1 MLEIREGHVRRRNIM
16 EIPTI
21 LTCIVWSSHAAMLR
35 EAAKSLG
42 EGVAVRVFCSRDL
55 EERPEDCI
63 QAVEDAGAVFV
74 FRGSDT
80 VWNTLDDPL
89 RGAGEH
95 LPVICVASD
104 PAAWALSSVSPQEA
118 ERAYRYL
125 SYGGADNT
133 ETLLRFMKA
142 LARGD
147 DIATLPEPRA
157 MLWEGLW
164 HPDAPV
170 PAFDGVSAYLDW
182 YAGHAEQK
190 GLCGDTVGLLFGRH
204 YWVNAMTQAEE
215 SLVRALE
222 NKGLRVLPAFANA
235 LRDAALGN
243 RGGTR
248 WAKEVFLDPQGQ
260 SRVDALIKLLPY
272 FSREKGMEEEA
283 PAFVGDDSPARDNV
297 RLFRRLDVPVFQPV
311 FSSSKT
317 VEAWQADPQGLGSE
331 VAWAVALPEFE
342 GVVEPFFLGG
352 TVPEKSLD
360 DVAYRMPLPER
371 VQRLAARVERWL
383 RLRDKPVAQRRVAF
397 ILHNDPC
404 SSAEG
409 TVGGA
414 AGLDTP
420 ASLHALLRDM
430 RDAGYAVAVP
440 ESGEALMRMILDRKA
455 VSEFRWTTAREIE
468 GKGGILAR
476 VPLAQYQE
484 WAAAWPEEVRR
495 RVDEAWGP
503 PGQGKDGQPPAMTLD
518 GHLLV
523 TGISLGNAVVCVQPK
538 RGCAGSRCDG
548 QVCRILH
555 DPDIPPPHQYL
566 ATYRW
571 LQDGF
576 GADAVVHV
584 GTHGTL
590 EFLPGKAVGLSAAC
604 LPDTTLHEVPHLY
617 IYNADNPAE
626 AVIAKRRAY
635 ATLVNHMRPPQVTGG
650 LDEKLEALD
659 NHLGQW
665 AEVRRRDPSRAHQ
678 LEHLVREAARSAG
691 LADVE
696 KDLLQKNPQ
705 TDFAILAARLHETL
719 DLLRTTRVDVG
730 LHVLG
735 ELPTD
740 KTRADFIYTL
750 LRHDT
755 GNPSSLRR
763 LLCAFNGL
771 DFDALSAPSAEL
783 ESASEPDRG
792 TLLQRL
798 DEEGAAFTAVLLELL
813 PLPAGE
819 ADARLAALMPDLP
832 ASLRGALRGL
842 LTRVRDLA
850 ARLDAS
856 EERASFLHA
865 LAGGYVTPGPSG
877 LLARGRDDILPT
889 GRNSYTLD
897 PRRLPTEAAWR
908 VGCNLANGILDKHLK
923 EEGRYP
929 ENVAMF
935 WMCNDLM
942 WSDGEGLGQLL
953 ALLGVRPV
961 WRGGVV
967 DGHEVIPL
975 KELGRPRIDVTVRVS
990 GLLRD
995 SFPEAVRFLDNAVQ
1009 AVATLDED
1017 DEGNSVRKHC
1027 RERLKQWQ
1035 QPEEDQSAWR
1045 KATLRVFSSRPGVY
1059 QGGVDL
1065 AVHASAWRTEADLAD
1080 VFLRWNGYAYGN
1092 GVWGEE
1098 EVPALTAS
1106 LSNVDITYN
1115 KVVSDEHDLLNCC
1128 AIYGIHGGMTA
1139 AASHLSGHPVRVY
1152 YGDTREPRHV
1162 RVRDMADEIRR
1173 VVRGK
1178 LLNPRWIAGMKRHG
1192 YKGAGDMAK
1201 RAGRVYGWDAT
1212 TGLVDDGIFDDM
1224 ARTFVL
1230 DAENRA
1236 FFEEHNPWALEEIAR
1251 RLLEAQA
1258 RGVWQADPE
1267 VLDALRQNYLDM
1279 EGWLEER
1286 TEAFGS
1292 SFQGGG
1298 IDVIVAPNTDMQDSE
1313 DKI

>member
-1 MLEIREGHVRRRNIM
+1 MKSPIV
-16 EIPTI
+16 
-21 LTCIVWSSHAAMLR
+21 LTCIVWSSHVTALR
-35 EAAKSLG
+35 EATKSL
-42 EGVAVRVFCSRDL
+42 EDDVVVHVFCSRDL
-55 EERPEDCI
+55 EKRPEDCLR
-63 QAVEDAGAVFV
+63 AVEQAGAVFV
-74 FRGSDT
+74 FRGADAAWE
-80 VWNTLDDPL
+80 VLDAPL
-89 RGAGEH
+89 RRAGER

-104 PAAWALSSVSPQEA
+104 PAAWTLSSVTPQEA

-125 SYGGADNT
+125 SYGGTDNAGA
-133 ETLLRFMKA
+133 LLRFMKA
-142 LARGD
+142 LACGGD
-147 DIATLPEPRA
+147 VAAPEPQP

-170 PAFDGVSAYLDW
+170 PAFGEVSAYLAW
-182 YAGHAEQK
+182 YAEHAARK
-190 GLCGDTVGLLFGRH
+190 GLRGACVGLLFGRH

-215 SLVRALE
+215 ALVRALE
-222 NKGLRVLPAFANA
+222 SRGLRVLPAFANA

-248 WAKEVFLDPQGQ
+248 WTEEVFVDKQGR

-272 FSREKGMEEEA
+272 FSREKGMEGES
-283 PAFVGDDSPARDNV
+283 PAFVGDDSPAGDNV
-297 RLFRRLDVPVFQPV
+297 RLFRRLDAPVFQPV

-317 VEAWQADPQGLGSE
+317 VEAWRTDPQGLGSE

-342 GVVEPFFLGG
+342 GVIEPFFLGG

-360 DVAYRMPLPER
+360 DTAYRVPLPER
-371 VQRLAARVERWL
+371 VQRLTARVERWL
-383 RLRDKPVAQRRVAF
+383 RLRANPVAERRVAF

-430 RDAGYAVAVP
+430 RAAGYAVDLP

-455 VSEFRWTTAREIE
+455 ISEFRWTTAREIE
-468 GKGGILAR
+468 GKDGVLAR
-476 VPLAQYQE
+476 VPLAQYRE

-503 PGQGKDGQPPAMTLD
+503 PGEGKDGLPPAMTLD

-523 TGISLGNAVVCVQPK
+523 TGVALGNAVVCVQPK

-590 EFLPGKAVGLSAAC
+590 EFLPGKAAGLSAAC
-604 LPDTTLHEVPHLY
+604 LPDAALHEAPHLY

-635 ATLVNHMRPPQVTGG
+635 AALVNHMRPPQVTGG
-650 LDEKLEALD
+650 LDEKQETLD
-659 NHLGQW
+659 SHLGQW
-665 AEVRRRDPSRAHQ
+665 TEVRGRDPARAHQ
-678 LEHLVREAARSAG
+678 LEHLARKAMKAAG
-691 LADVE
+691 LAEVE
-696 KDLLQKNPQ
+696 RELLQKNPRA
-705 TDFAILAARLHETL
+705 DFAALAARLHETL
-719 DLLRTTRVDVG
+719 GLLRTTRVDDG

-735 ELPTD
+735 ELPAG
-740 KTRADFIYTL
+740 KARADFIYAL

-755 GNPSSLRR
+755 GAPSDLRR
-763 LLCAFNGL
+763 LLCAAKGL
-771 DFDALSAPSAEL
+771 DMDALPAVPTEREADSG
-783 ESASEPDRG
+783 PDHSV
-792 TLLQRL
+792 LLQRL
-798 DEEGAAFTAVLLELL
+798 DEQGAALAAALLEAAAL
-813 PLPAGE
+813 PDAE
-819 ADARLAALMPDLP
+819 AERRLAGLMPGLP
-832 ASLRGALRGL
+832 ASLHGALRGL

-856 EERASFLHA
+856 AERSSFLHA
-865 LAGGYVTPGPSG
+865 LAGRYVTPGPSG

-908 VGCNLANGILDKHLK
+908 VGCNLAGGILDKHLK

-967 DGHEVIPL
+967 CGHEIIPPT
-975 KELGRPRIDVTVRVS
+975 ELGRPRIDVTVRVS

-995 SFPEAVRFLDNAVQ
+995 SFPEAVRFLDSAVQ
-1009 AVATLDED
+1009 AVAVLSETDE
-1017 DEGNSVRKHC
+1017 ENFVRKHC
-1027 RERLKQWQ
+1027 RERLKLWQ

-1065 AVHASAWRTEADLAD
+1065 AVHASAWRTEADLAG

-1092 GVWGEE
+1092 GVWGDEE
-1098 EVPALTAS
+1098 IPALTAS

-1128 AIYGIHGGMTA
+1128 AVYGIHGGMTA
-1139 AASHLSGHPVRVY
+1139 AAAHLSGRPVRVY

-1173 VVRGK
+1173 VARGK

-1201 RAGRVYGWDAT
+1201 RAVRVYGWDAT
-1212 TGLVDDGIFDDM
+1212 IGMVDDGIFDDM

-1258 RGVWQADPE
+1258 RGVWRADPQ
-1267 VLDALRQNYLDM
+1267 VLDALRQSYLNM

-1286 TEAFGS
+1286 TEAFGG

-1298 IDVIVAPNTDMQDSE
+1298 VDVIVASNTDIQDSE